1 LVASSRYALGLGG
14 SVGVCSD
21 LFGWGPLR
29 RLSLVVISGGELSHV
44 AVINF
49 LEG

>member
-1 LVASSRYALGLGG
+1 MVRRLRYVRASLVWLSCGEMW
-14 SVGVCSD
+14 SD
-21 LFGWGPLR
+21 EVR